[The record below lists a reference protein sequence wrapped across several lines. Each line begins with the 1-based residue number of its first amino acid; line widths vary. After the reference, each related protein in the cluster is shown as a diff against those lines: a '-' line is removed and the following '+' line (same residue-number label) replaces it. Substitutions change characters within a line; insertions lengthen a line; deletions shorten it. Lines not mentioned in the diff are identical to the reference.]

1 MIRINST
8 RYYGYFTTSGGS
20 SSDMVFHVLC
30 IAPPSARVRDYI
42 GSKSVKFTDLLC
54 FDDFVLA
61 SLPVAVDWSEVQ
73 KY

>member
-1 MIRINST
+1 MVRISST
-8 RYYGYFTTSGGS
+8 RYYGYFTTRGGS
-20 SSDMVFHVLC
+20 TDDMVFHVLC
-30 IAPPSARVRDYI
+30 IAPPAARVRDYI

-54 FDDFVLA
+54 LDDFVLA